1 MPELDLQNAI
11 TLAER
16 LRKAVV
22 NNLFPL
28 KDNTGEDAVTI
39 SLGFAVIKS
48 GEELSPE
55 KLIKKADDAL
65 FVSQRNGRN
74 QVSVSR

>member
-28 KDNTGEDAVTI
+28 KDNTGEDKVTI
-39 SLGFAVIKS
+39 SLGIAVIKS
-48 GEELSPE
+48 GEEVSPE

>member
-11 TLAER
+11 TVAER
-16 LRKAVV
+16 LRKAVE

-28 KDNTGEDAVTI
+28 KDNTGEDKVTI
-39 SLGFAVIKS
+39 SLGIAVIKS
-48 GEELSPE
+48 GEEVSPE

-65 FVSQRNGRN
+65 FVSKRNGRN